1 MGVGADVAQCLWHA
15 CLLILGG
22 YDASP
27 SKQSRLEVESMS
39 QTKIKTGVVGAAGYA
54 GAELLRLLV
63 DHPHAD
69 VLEVTSRGN
78 AGKRVSD
85 LFPSLRGRLDL
96 AFTVPDVAS
105 LSQCDVVF
113 FSTPHGVAM
122 AMTPELLKAGVKVI
136 DLSADFRIK
145 DAELWAQWYGMEHTC
160 LELLEQ
166 AVYGLPELYREQVKG
181 AQLVAN
187 PGCYPTATTLGFAPL
202 LKAGLV
208 DVDNLIADAK
218 SGVSGAGRGAAV
230 GTLFGE
236 VAEDFRAYAAAGHR
250 HQPEIAQTLS
260 DLSGKTHD
268 LTFVPH
274 LLPMIRGIEATLY
287 ANLLDVDADIDLQQL
302 YEDYYSDEYFVDVMP
317 AGSHP
322 ATGTVRGVNHC
333 RIAVHRPQGGK
344 RVVVLSVID
353 NLIKG
358 ASGQAIQNMNLM
370 FDLPEI
376 TGLAVAPVW
385 P

>member
-1 MGVGADVAQCLWHA
+1 MAQT
-15 CLLILGG
+15 IV
-22 YDASP
+22 
-27 SKQSRLEVESMS
+27 KV
-39 QTKIKTGVVGAAGYA
+39 GVVGATGYA

-63 DHPHAD
+63 DHPQAG
-69 VLEVTSRGN
+69 VVAVTSRGN
-78 AGKRVSD
+78 AGTKVSD
-85 LFPSLRGRLDL
+85 LFPSLRGRLNIE
-96 AFTVPDVAS
+96 FTVPAVKQLA
-105 LSQCDVVF
+105 QCDVVF

-122 AMTPELLKAGVKVI
+122 AMTPELLKAGVKIV

-145 DAELWAQWYGMEHTC
+145 DAALWEQWYGMPHSC
-160 LELLEQ
+160 PELLEQ
-166 AVYGLPELYREQVKG
+166 AVYGLPELFRDQVKG
-181 AQLVAN
+181 ASLVAN
-187 PGCYPTATTLGFAPL
+187 PGCYPTATSLGFAPL

-208 DVDNLIADAK
+208 NVDSLIADAK
-218 SGVSGAGRGAAV
+218 SGASGAGRGAVV

-260 DLSGKTHD
+260 EMSGVQHD

-287 ANLLDVDADIDLQQL
+287 AELLDVGADIDLQKL
-302 YEDYYSDEYFVDVMP
+302 YEDYYAGEAFVDVMP

-322 ATGTVRGVNHC
+322 ATGTVRGVNQC

-370 FDLPEI
+370 FGLSEN
-376 TGLAVAPVW
+376 TGLQAAPVW

>member
-1 MGVGADVAQCLWHA
+1 
-15 CLLILGG
+15 
-22 YDASP
+22 
-27 SKQSRLEVESMS
+27 MS
-39 QTKIKTGVVGAAGYA
+39 QAKLKAGVVGAAGYA

-63 DHPHAD
+63 DHPIAD
-69 VLEVTSRGN
+69 VVEVTSRGN
-78 AGKRVSD
+78 AGTAVAD
-85 LFPSLRGRLDL
+85 LFPSLRGRLNL
-96 AFTVPDVAS
+96 EFTVPDVGR
-105 LSQCDVVF
+105 LSECDVVF

-145 DAELWAQWYGMEHTC
+145 DAKLWEQWYGMEHTC
-160 LELLEQ
+160 PDLLEQ
-166 AVYGLPELYREQVKG
+166 AVYGLPELYRDEVKN
-181 AQLVAN
+181 AQLIAN
-187 PGCYPTATTLGFAPL
+187 PGCYPTATSLGFAPL

-208 DVDNLIADAK
+208 DIDSLIADAK
-218 SGVSGAGRGAAV
+218 SGVSGAGRGATV

-236 VAEDFRAYAAAGHR
+236 VAEDFRAYAASGHR

-260 DLSGKTHD
+260 DISGKQHG

-287 ANLLDVDADIDLQQL
+287 ADMLEVDTDIDLQKL
-302 YEDYYSDEYFVDVMP
+302 YEDYYAGESFVDVMP
-317 AGSHP
+317 EGSHP

-370 FDLPEI
+370 FGLAET
-376 TGLAVAPVW
+376 TGLESAPVW

>member
-1 MGVGADVAQCLWHA
+1 
-15 CLLILGG
+15 
-22 YDASP
+22 
-27 SKQSRLEVESMS
+27 MS
-39 QTKIKTGVVGAAGYA
+39 QPQTNIKAGVVGATGYA
-54 GAELLRLLV
+54 GAELLRLLA
-63 DHPHAD
+63 DHPDAD
-69 VLEVTSRGN
+69 VQEVTSRGN
-78 AGKRVSD
+78 AGTRVSD

-96 AFTVPDVAS
+96 EFTVPDVS
-105 LSQCDVVF
+105 RLSACDVVF

-122 AMTPELLKAGVKVI
+122 AMTPALLEAGVKVI

-145 DAELWAQWYGMEHTC
+145 DATLWSQWYGMEHSC
-160 LELLEQ
+160 PELLEK
-166 AVYGLPELYREQVKG
+166 AAYGLPELYREQI
-181 AQLVAN
+181 ADACLIAN
-187 PGCYPTATTLGFAPL
+187 PGCYPTATSLGFAPL

-208 DVDNLIADAK
+208 DVDSLIADAK
-218 SGVSGAGRGAAV
+218 SGVSGAGRGANV
-230 GTLFGE
+230 GTLYAE
-236 VAEDFRAYAAAGHR
+236 VAEDFHAYAASGHR

-260 DLSGKTHD
+260 YISGKQHG

-287 ANLLDVDADIDLQQL
+287 ADLLDEKSDIDLQKL
-302 YEDYYSDEYFVDVMP
+302 YEDYFAGETFVDVMP
-317 AGSHP
+317 AGAHP

-344 RVVVLSVID
+344 RVVILSVID

-370 FDLPEI
+370 FGLVET
-376 TGLAVAPVW
+376 TGLGVAPVW